1 MPPPSHPLLR
11 VPVPWVFVLNYLLG
25 VALHRLV
32 PLPFTWTIPVRTD
45 VVGGVLFV
53 LGVIVAGSGWWTF
66 HKAGTTRVPGQ
77 VSSAFVSW
85 GPYQYTRNPM
95 YVGLSLGY
103 LGEAFLLRQLWPAL
117 LLPLTLVYLQR
128 VVIPLEETRLR
139 ETFGPT
145 YTDYCARVRRWI

>member
-1 MPPPSHPLLR
+1 MPPSSHPLLR

-32 PLPFTWTIPVRTD
+32 PLPFTWTMPVRPD

-77 VSSAFVSW
+77 VSSTFVSW

-103 LGEAFLLRQLWPAL
+103 MGEAFLLRQVWPAL

-139 ETFGPT
+139 ETFGSA
-145 YTDYCARVRRWI
+145 YTDYRARVRRWI